1 MNRCLI
7 IYWRNNL
14 VVYLNVSK
22 PAPAMTP
29 LVALGRRPFLQDP
42 QPPCQRIA
50 FSSSE
55 WQLSRLS
62 IGQSDTIKTK
72 EHQCK
77 LSVINSWFQIVCH
90 FKWYNHPAR
99 PPFHKYIEF
108 FFLRDKNGPLGHA
121 AHISHCLSGSRL
133 VMEAK
138 DWWTLF
144 LSGKKSRRCKK
155 SDIQLP
161 TTTQGLVL
169 KIV

>member
-1 MNRCLI
+1 MPI
-7 IYWRNNL
+7 IDWRNNL
-14 VVYLNVSK
+14 VLCLTVSK

-62 IGQSDTIKTK
+62 IGKFDTIKTK
-72 EHQCK
+72 EPQCK